1 LLGSYVLLDKKSR
14 TTNTRVIIISTMTMS
29 FWLDFPYI
37 DNQAKYKHFIIG
49 LEIFLELGEAY
60 IKLEEIYFLLLTSYL
75 VNIDL
80 NTLP

>member
-1 LLGSYVLLDKKSR
+1 
-14 TTNTRVIIISTMTMS
+14 MS